1 MPTPGPRVSDT
12 SAEQAGP
19 AGPGLNGRRA
29 AFLIAALVLLVF
41 SPALSAGFVYD
52 SRIQILTDDFI
63 HDPGNWPSVL
73 SFQVLSRDVLD
84 FNRPVQLASLMLDAA
99 IWGREPFGYHLTS
112 VLLHAANAVLVG
124 ALAARLLGPGA
135 PRLVSV
141 VAALL
146 FALHPIVVEAV
157 CEPTYR
163 EDLLALFFSL
173 AAVLLALRHAPDGSG
188 ADPLRAIACAGC
200 CLLAVASKE
209 TGAVAPALVAV
220 TWRLFRRD
228 DPAVF
233 WRLTLGLA
241 CVAVAAF
248 LAARFAFEPRQSAI
262 FEAKPTYPGGTLAS
276 TLLLQ
281 PRILALYAQLVA
293 FPVNL
298 CADYGAHS
306 IRHLPLAVSCVVL
319 GALVV
324 AAISAWRHDRRMII
338 ACAMI
343 VLPLLPVMNLI
354 PIYRAAADRY
364 LYGPMAGV
372 ALAVACLLDA
382 PWLRGNA
389 RGGRAALAGCLVV
402 CAVLGCAAMQRQ
414 GVWHDRLALWQDAA
428 RRNPAAFT
436 PQSGLSGVF
445 LEAGRL
451 VEAEAAT
458 RQALRLCDGKHG
470 DTWAT
475 LALVLDGQGR
485 TEEAAAAL
493 SRALEVDPRLADPPA
508 RVAALAME
516 RDVATALADLL
527 GRLGPAADGKRR

>member
-1 MPTPGPRVSDT
+1 MSDA

-19 AGPGLNGRRA
+19 VVPGWNGRGA
-29 AFLIAALVLLVF
+29 AVLLAALVLLVF

-63 HDPGNWPSVL
+63 HDPSNWPSVL

-99 IWGREPFGYHLTS
+99 VWGREPFGYHLTS
-112 VLLHAANAVLVG
+112 VLLHAANAVLV
-124 ALAARLLGPGA
+124 AVVARRLLGPGA
-135 PRLVSV
+135 PRLVSL

-146 FALHPIVVEAV
+146 FALHPVVVEAV

-173 AAVLLALRHAPDGSG
+173 GAVLLALRHAPDAAGL
-188 ADPLRAIACAGC
+188 DVPRAAVCAGC

-209 TGAVAPALVAV
+209 TGALAPALVALV
-220 TWRLFRRD
+220 WWLFRRD
-228 DPAVF
+228 DPAGF
-233 WRLTLGLA
+233 WRLAIGLG

-248 LAARFAFEPRQSAI
+248 LAARFALEPRQSAI
-262 FEAKPTYPGGTLAS
+262 FEAKPTYPGGTLAG
-276 TLLLQ
+276 TLPLQ
-281 PRILALYAQLVA
+281 LRILALYAQLVA
-293 FPVNL
+293 CPVNL
-298 CADYGAHS
+298 CADYGASS
-306 IRHLPLAVSCVVL
+306 IRHLPLVVSCILLGVL
-319 GALVV
+319 L
-324 AAISAWRHDRRMII
+324 AAAVWACRHDRRMIF
-338 ACAMI
+338 ACATI

-364 LYGPMAGV
+364 LYFSMAGV
-372 ALAVACLLDA
+372 ALAGACLLDA
-382 PWLRGNA
+382 AWLRGKA
-389 RGGRAALAGCLVV
+389 HPRRAALAGSLAV
-402 CAVLGCAAMQRQ
+402 CAVLGFAAMQRQ

-436 PQSGLSGVF
+436 PVSGLSGVF

-470 DTWAT
+470 ETWAT

-493 SRALEVDPRLADPPA
+493 SRAIEVDPRLADPQA

-516 RDVATALADLL
+516 RDVAAALADLL
-527 GRLGPAADGKRR
+527 RRLGPAADGKRR